1 MDLISAAGVAS
12 LLGDRK
18 DVLLGVSG
26 GIDSMAMLGWF
37 AANRARIGRNVRAM
51 HVDHGINPDSGSWA
65 RFVADRCRD
74 LEVSCEIKKVS
85 LDGRGNNLEYAAR
98 QARYQAFCES
108 GCDALVLAH
117 HANDQ
122 CESFLLKLFRGSGVK
137 GLKAMS
143 PSAPCWYDHR
153 VEIIRPMLSVTRD
166 QIVEWAEANGITGI
180 EDPSNL
186 DSSYDRNYIRNKV
199 WPVIKDRFDIADINT
214 VRSIQHLAESWELT
228 TMLADNDIE
237 ACTITP
243 GVLDWRK
250 MRDMGVLRVKN
261 MILRILDIQ
270 NVYGFSV
277 NHVEQFAHGLISADL
292 DSRNELSLRGFSMN
306 KVGKRIHVGKNQ
318 QRAA

>member
-1 MDLISAAGVAS
+1 MDLISADNVVS
-12 LLGDRK
+12 LLGGRK
-18 DVLLGVSG
+18 NILLGVSG

-37 AANRARIGRNVRAM
+37 AANRGKIGRNISAM
-51 HVDHGINPDSGSWA
+51 HVDHGINPDSGAWA
-65 RFVADRCRD
+65 GFVASRCQS
-74 LEVSCEIKKVS
+74 LGIPCEIRKVS
-85 LDGRGNNLEYAAR
+85 LDGLGNNLEYAAR
-98 QARYQAFCES
+98 QARYRAFCES
-108 GCDALVLAH
+108 ACDALMLAH

-137 GLKAMS
+137 GLKAMP
-143 PSAPCWYDHR
+143 PSSPCWYDHR
-153 VEIIRPMLSVTRD
+153 VEVIRPMLPVTKD

-214 VRSIQHLAESWELT
+214 VRSIQHLAEAWELT
-228 TMLADNDIE
+228 TMLADSDID

-261 MILRILDIQ
+261 MILRILDVQ

-277 NHVEQFAHGLISADL
+277 NHVEQFAHGLVSADL

-306 KVGKRIHVGKNQ
+306 KIGKRIHVGKNQ